1 MKADQIVVSRDTAEK
16 LKAKGWNKPTVFVW
30 SDGRLIHGYNS
41 DGSLANLLALD
52 FPAPTLAEVLEEL
65 PAQIQK
71 TGERL
76 FLTGGKY
83 ADGKFYYSFDT
94 RHDFIALHQDKNPA
108 EAAAMLWLW
117 LVENKYI

>member
-1 MKADQIVVSRDTAEK
+1 MGEK
-16 LKAKGWNKPTVFVW
+16 LKAKGWSKPTVFI
-30 SDGRLIHGYNS
+30 SDTDGRICCWF
-41 DGSLANLLALD
+41 DGCLQIVAI
-52 FPAPTLAEVLEEL
+52 PRPTLAEVLEEL

-117 LVENKYI
+117 LVENEYIEVKSCQTK